1 MKVKHLLLDFF
12 NIKYSLM
19 KTNFFIQFLICAFF
33 LILHQ
38 EIKSQTILTPQNPT
52 GSMFA
57 TFEKTAIANR
67 MNEVSANGKYIAR
80 QCVSVNS
87 SVFSNNN
94 FTVTMPDGRVL
105 TCVVSKRMNDLMGE
119 NCLGKIQYV
128 GDELFWG

>member
-1 MKVKHLLLDFF
+1 MK
-12 NIKYSLM
+12 IKL
-19 KTNFFIQFLICAFF
+19 NG
-33 LILHQ
+33 
-38 EIKSQTILTPQNPT
+38 TPISFYGN
-52 GSMFA
+52 
-57 TFEKTAIANR
+57 EKTAIANR

-105 TCVVSKRMNDLMGE
+105 TCVVFKRMNDLMGE
-119 NCLGKIQYV
+119 NCLGKIRYV

>member
-19 KTNFFIQFLICAFF
+19 KTIFFIQFLICAFF

-94 FTVTMPDGRVL
+94 FTVTMPDCRVL
-105 TCVVSKRMNDLMGE
+105 TCVVSMRMNDLMGE